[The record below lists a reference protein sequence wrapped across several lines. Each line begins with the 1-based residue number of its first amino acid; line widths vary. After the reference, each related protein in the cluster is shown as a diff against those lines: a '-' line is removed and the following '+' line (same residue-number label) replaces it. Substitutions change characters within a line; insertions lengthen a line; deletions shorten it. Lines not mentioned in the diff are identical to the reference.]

1 MLEER
6 DAKRK
11 KSTIIKSEE
20 KKDLTKEDES
30 DFVDFAK
37 E

>member
-20 KKDLTKEDES
+20 KKDLTKEDEEIN
-30 DFVDFAK
+30 D
-37 E
+37 